1 MVTSLELSTEQVQH
15 ELNITPMVKFM
26 GIRLESWDAAN
37 DLLTC
42 TMSMRPEF
50 SNMPDFSSFH
60 GGGIATLVDTTT
72 CFAVIGKGFNAC
84 STVNLRV
91 DYLRPAISTSLK
103 CVAKI
108 RRLGR
113 TAAAVDAD
121 VFDDAGKLVAIG
133 RCNLVIFQKN

>member
-1 MVTSLELSTEQVQH
+1 MVASIELSAEQMQQ

-26 GIRLESWDAAN
+26 GIRLASWDAASA
-37 DLLTC
+37 LLTC
-42 TMSMRPEF
+42 TMPMRPEF
-50 SNMPDFSSFH
+50 SNMPDSSSFH
-60 GGGIATLVDTTT
+60 GGAIATLVDTAT

-91 DYLRPAISTSLK
+91 DYLRAAISTSLK

-108 RRLGR
+108 RRIGR

-121 VFDDAGKLVAIG
+121 VFDNAGKLVAIG
-133 RCNLVIFQKN
+133 RCNLVIFQNN